1 MHGGLDNENEIQKQM
16 TQKKR
21 KTTKKTK
28 HVTGVRWDFQANT
41 APASTARYKD
51 CIGQASENVERQI
64 LSQTGMSTLT

>member
-16 TQKKR
+16 TQKKEKR
-21 KTTKKTK
+21 QKKPK